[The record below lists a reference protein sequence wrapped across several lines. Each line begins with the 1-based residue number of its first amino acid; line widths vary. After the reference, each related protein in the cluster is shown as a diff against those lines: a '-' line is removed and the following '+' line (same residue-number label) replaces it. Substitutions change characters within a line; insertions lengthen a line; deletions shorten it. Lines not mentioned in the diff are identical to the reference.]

1 MKKCRPAGALQM
13 DLTNVDDWSTMLTM
27 KGTFDMQQT
36 NSCIFLPLKKA
47 ENGTAISAALN
58 AIADKWTVPILL
70 SLQSQPLRFNELQR
84 TLGDVTHRVL
94 TTQLRKLE
102 SERLVTRTVRSI
114 NPPHVVYN
122 LASEG
127 AELLPILNSLAD
139 WQTERQTQFQT
150 ALAPEATTA
159 AS

>member
-1 MKKCRPAGALQM
+1 
-13 DLTNVDDWSTMLTM
+13 MLVM
-27 KGTFDMQQT
+27 KGTFDMQTT

-47 ENGTAISAALN
+47 ENGNAISAALN

-102 SERLVTRTVRSI
+102 SERLVVRTVRSV
-114 NPPHVVYN
+114 NPPHVVYSI
-122 LASEG
+122 APEG
-127 AELLPILNSLAD
+127 AQLLPILNSLAD
-139 WQTERQTQFQT
+139 WQTERQTQFQN
-150 ALAPEATTA
+150 ALAVATTEA